1 MPAQNA
7 PAAAMS
13 SAEILGRLVAFPTV
27 SDRSNLALIDWVADY
42 LAGYRLATVKVPHEA
57 GAKPS
62 LLAPIG
68 PADTAALAL
77 PGHTDVVPV
86 VDQPWT
92 SDPFTLVERGDRL
105 YGRGTTDM
113 KGFIACALA
122 AVPKAVATPLKTP
135 IHLVFSY
142 DEEIGCLGVLPT
154 VERLGF
160 DLPKPLAVFVG
171 EPTEMAVVDAHKS
184 IFGFI
189 TEVTGHEAH
198 SSKPHLGANAILAA
212 AEIIG
217 EIDRIAA
224 EMRERGDP
232 SGRFDP
238 PYTTVHVGTI
248 EGGTQLNIVP
258 RHCRFHW
265 EFRGLPD
272 IDENEIAGRVKRFS
286 EEKVLPRL
294 KATCPEARIETVLDN
309 HVPLLAPDPGSI
321 AERLAKRFAKAN
333 HTDAVPFGTEAGHF
347 QAAGVPT
354 VVCGPGS
361 INQAHAPDEFVEKA
375 ELARCDAFLAR
386 LVEACRDGVA

>member
-1 MPAQNA
+1 MPATKT
-7 PAAAMS
+7 PAAPMTT
-13 SAEILGRLVAFPTV
+13 AEILARLVSFATV
-27 SDRSNLALIDWVADY
+27 SDRSNLELIDWVAEY
-42 LAGYRLATVKVPHEA
+42 LAGYGLDSVKVPNEA
-57 GAKPS
+57 GDKAS
-62 LLAPIG
+62 LFATIG
-68 PADTAALAL
+68 AAGTPGLAL
-77 PGHTDVVPV
+77 SGHTDVVPV

-113 KGFIACALA
+113 KGFIAAALA
-122 AVPKAVATPLKTP
+122 AVPAAVAAPLKTP

-154 VERLGF
+154 VQRLGH
-160 DLPKPLAVFVG
+160 DLQKPLAVFVG

-212 AEIIG
+212 CEIIG

-224 EMRERGDP
+224 EMRARGDS

-265 EFRGLPD
+265 EYRGLPD
-272 IDENEIAGRVKRFS
+272 LDETEIVDRVRKFS
-286 EEKVLPRL
+286 EDVVLPRL
-294 KATCPEARIETVLDN
+294 TATCPDATIETVLDN
-309 HVPLLAPDPGSI
+309 HVPMLAPDPGSL
-321 AERLAKRFAKAN
+321 AERLAKRFSRAN

-375 ELARCDAFLAR
+375 ELARCDDFLAR
-386 LVEACRDGVA
+386 LVEACRDGI